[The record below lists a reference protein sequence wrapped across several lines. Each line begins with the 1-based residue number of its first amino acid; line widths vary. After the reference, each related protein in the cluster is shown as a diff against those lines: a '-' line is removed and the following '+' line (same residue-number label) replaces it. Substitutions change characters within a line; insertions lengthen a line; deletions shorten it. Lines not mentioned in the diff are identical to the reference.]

1 MSYPP
6 EPEDLPRQWNDTPVR
21 HCFPFFKYT
30 MCCEHFAG
38 SFSVCEALPPL
49 LPAELTS
56 PRDHLLKSSDCD
68 TDLKRSVAR
77 WVTFLCTAV
86 LYCRGSLV
94 NFVYL
99 FIFDLADFSLLY
111 KLNVVF
117 HL

>member
-21 HCFPFFKYT
+21 HCFPFVKYT

-77 WVTFLCTAV
+77 WVTF
-86 LYCRGSLV
+86 SLHC
-94 NFVYL
+94 
-99 FIFDLADFSLLY
+99 SLILSWFFGEFC
-111 KLNVVF
+111 LPF